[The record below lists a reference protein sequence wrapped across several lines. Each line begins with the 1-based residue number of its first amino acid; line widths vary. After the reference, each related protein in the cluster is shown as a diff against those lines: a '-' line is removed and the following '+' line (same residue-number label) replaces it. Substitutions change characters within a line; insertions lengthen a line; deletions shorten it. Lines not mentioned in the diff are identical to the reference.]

1 MAVNKKS
8 GKMKAPDT
16 NVKFGSM
23 VLENLTVKYSHIT
36 KPDLEYNSGHSV
48 MVEWTKELQKMF
60 DEIVKQ
66 SGVDK
71 INGLKKEVDGKLK
84 SCQLKDK
91 PEYVTF
97 KNALYSSDG
106 VERFPD
112 VFDKNGSRTMEDPWG
127 GDVVNLS
134 VRPKVWD
141 ISGTQSISVYL
152 NQIQIE
158 EKNSGE
164 SFTFERIE
172 KEVKFGQD
180 ARKNQEPESESDD
193 DDDLPF

>member
-1 MAVNKKS
+1 MAVNKKTNT
-8 GKMKAPDT
+8 MKAA
-16 NVKFGSM
+16 VKFSTM
-23 VLENLTVKYSHIT
+23 VLKNLTVKYSHIT

-48 MVEWTKELQKMF
+48 MVEWTKELEDMF
-60 DEIVKQ
+60 KEIVKQ
-66 SGVDK
+66 SGVTK

-91 PEYVTF
+91 PGYATF

-112 VFDKNGSRTMEDPWG
+112 VFDKNGDRTMDDPWG

-141 ISGTQSISVYL
+141 ISGTESISVYL
-152 NQIQIE
+152 NQVQIE

-172 KEVKFGQD
+172 KEVTFAQD
-180 ARKNQEPESESDD
+180 AKKAAEQESESDD

>member
-1 MAVNKKS
+1 
-8 GKMKAPDT
+8 MKAA
-16 NVKFGSM
+16 VKFSTM
-23 VLENLTVKYSHIT
+23 VLKNLTVKYSHIT

-48 MVEWTKELQKMF
+48 MVEWTKELEDMF
-60 DEIVKQ
+60 KEIVKQ
-66 SGVDK
+66 SGVTK

-91 PEYVTF
+91 PGYATF

-112 VFDKNGSRTMEDPWG
+112 VFDKNGDRTIDDPWG

-141 ISGTQSISVYL
+141 ISGTESISVYL
-152 NQIQIE
+152 NQVQIE

-172 KEVKFGQD
+172 KEVTFAQD
-180 ARKNQEPESESDD
+180 AKKSRRARIRVR
-193 DDDLPF
+193 